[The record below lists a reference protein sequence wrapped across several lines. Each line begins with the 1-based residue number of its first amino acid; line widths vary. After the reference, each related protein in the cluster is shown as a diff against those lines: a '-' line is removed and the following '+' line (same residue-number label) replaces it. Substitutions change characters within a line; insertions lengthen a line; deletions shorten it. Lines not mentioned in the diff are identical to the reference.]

1 MEHKEF
7 KKYIDQNKDR
17 FLSELFELLKI
28 PSISSDSTKKAE
40 INRAAEFIREKLEAS
55 GVDVAEVCET
65 AGNPI
70 VYAEKII
77 DPALPTVLV
86 YGHYDVQPVDPIE
99 LWDTPPFEPTIR
111 DEKIYARGSADDKGQ
126 FYAHLKAFDTMSE
139 LNSIFC
145 NVKFMIEG
153 E

>member
-1 MEHKEF
+1 MEHAEF
-7 KKYIDQNKDR
+7 KKYIEENKDR

-40 INRAAEFIREKLEAS
+40 INQAAEFIKERFEAS
-55 GVDVAEVCET
+55 GVDKVEICET

-70 VYAEKII
+70 VYAEKIL

-99 LWDTPPFEPTIR
+99 LWDSPPFEPTIR
-111 DEKIYARGSADDKGQ
+111 DEKIYARSM
-126 FYAHLKAFDTMSE
+126 DTNAG
-139 LNSIFC
+139 L
-145 NVKFMIEG
+145 
-153 E
+153 